1 MRRVFRKHRMIPAFY
16 TDDGSGL
23 PVLFL
28 HAFPLNS
35 TMWRAQRRDLSSFF
49 RILTFDL
56 PGFGRGG
63 PFPDGFSIDDAADMA
78 AALLDERGIDRAVI
92 CGCSMGGYIT
102 MSMLRRHPD
111 RLAGLILANTR
122 AGADTSAARDNRAR
136 QAADVREGG
145 MPDFLDE
152 MLGKLLGETTVG
164 TSPDVVRLVEDIMK
178 QATPEGVAGMLEA
191 MAARPDSAGDLRATQ
206 LPTCVIAGEE
216 DTLILPSEAES
227 MVELLDDGELNIV
240 PNCGHLSC
248 LERPV
253 RFNAIIR
260 TFLQTHVLS

>member
-1 MRRVFRKHRMIPAFY
+1 MTPAFY

-23 PVLFL
+23 PVLFI

-35 TMWRAQRRDLSSFF
+35 SMWRAQRRDLSAFF

-63 PFPDGFSIDDAADMA
+63 PFPEQFSLDDAADMA
-78 AALLDERGIDRAVI
+78 AALLDDRSIDRAVV
-92 CGCSMGGYIT
+92 CGCSMGGYIA
-102 MSMLRRHPD
+102 MSMLRRHPG
-111 RLAGLILANTR
+111 RLAGLVLANTR
-122 AGADTSAARDNRAR
+122 PGADTAAARENRAQ
-136 QAADVREGG
+136 QAAQVREGG
-145 MPDFLDE
+145 AADFRDE
-152 MLGKLLGETTVG
+152 MLGKLLGETTVA
-164 TSPDVVRLVEDIMK
+164 TSPDVVRLVEDIM
-178 QATPEGVAGMLEA
+178 QHASPEGIAGMLEA
-191 MAARPDSAGDLRATQ
+191 MAARPDSTGDLRATL
-206 LPTCVIAGEE
+206 LPACVITGEE
-216 DTLILPSEAES
+216 DTLILPAEAEA
-227 MVELLDDGELNIV
+227 MVELLTDGELNVV

>member
-1 MRRVFRKHRMIPAFY
+1 MIPGFY

-23 PVLFL
+23 PVLFV

-35 TMWRAQRRDLSSFF
+35 SMWRAQRRDLSSFF

-63 PFPDGFSIDDAADMA
+63 AFPEQFSIDDAADMA
-78 AALLDERGIDRAVI
+78 AALLDDRDIDRAVV
-92 CGCSMGGYIT
+92 CGCSMGGYIA
-102 MSMLRRHPD
+102 MAMLRRHPE
-111 RLAGLILANTR
+111 RLAGLVLANTR
-122 AGADTSAARDNRAR
+122 AGADTPVARDNRAR
-136 QAADVREGG
+136 QAAQVREGG
-145 MPDFLDE
+145 MSDFLDE
-152 MLGKLLGETTVG
+152 MLGKLLGETTVA
-164 TSPDVVRLVEDIMK
+164 TSPDVVRLVEEIM
-178 QATPEGVAGMLEA
+178 QRATPEGIAGMLEA
-191 MAARPDSAGDLRATQ
+191 MSARPDSTDDLRETQ

-216 DTLILPSEAES
+216 DTLILPAEAEK
-227 MVELLDDGELNIV
+227 MVELRGDGELNIV

-248 LERPV
+248 LERPI